1 MRYRLDTKYIGPDTK
16 NDLYKKGYRF
26 IVNGDYRILD
36 TIDPWSGMP
45 DTTNNVYAFTD
56 RAEAEAFAETQI
68 WVFNPEVHAK
78 VEELPEHTE
87 TYKERRA
94 REDKEKAERKAKREA
109 KEAQKAAEVDM
120 TVEEYRKAKAHKAQ
134 ITRVKN
140 EIKRLEDQ
148 LANLKETLV
157 KLEA

>member
-1 MRYRLDTKYIGPDTK
+1 MKLKIEKEHIYPEDK
-16 NDLYKKGYRF
+16 NELYKEGYRF
-26 IVNGDYRILD
+26 IVKGDYRVLS

-45 DTTNNVYAFTD
+45 NTTNNIYAFID
-56 RAEAEAFAETQI
+56 KDEAEAFAETQT
-68 WVFNPEVHAK
+68 WVFNTNVHST

-87 TYKERRA
+87 TYEERRA

-109 KEAQKAAEVDM
+109 KEAQKAAEANM
-120 TVEEYRKAKAHKAQ
+120 TVEEYRKDKARKAQ

-148 LANLKETLV
+148 LANFKETLAE
-157 KLEA
+157 LEA